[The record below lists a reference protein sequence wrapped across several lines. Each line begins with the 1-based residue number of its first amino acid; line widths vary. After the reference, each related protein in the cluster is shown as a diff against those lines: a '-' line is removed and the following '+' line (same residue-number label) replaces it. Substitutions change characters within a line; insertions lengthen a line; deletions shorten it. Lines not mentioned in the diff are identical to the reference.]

1 MNAPRILLVDDD
13 PKLSELVHFFLKR
26 AGRFD
31 VCIENRSA
39 RALETAR
46 TFRPDVVLLD
56 VDMPGKDGGE
66 VEREIKADPQ
76 CRNVQVI
83 FLTSLIS
90 REESGD
96 AAAIRGGM
104 LFLPKPVNP
113 KVLISTLDQVLGREM
128 MPS

>member
-1 MNAPRILLVDDD
+1 M
-13 PKLSELVHFFLKR
+13 
-26 AGRFD
+26 
-31 VCIENRSA
+31 
-39 RALETAR
+39 ETAR
-46 TFRPDVVLLD
+46 TFRPDVLLLD

-66 VEREIKADPQ
+66 VEREIRADPSFG
-76 CRNVQVI
+76 NVQVI

-96 AAAIRGGM
+96 AATVRGGM

-128 MPS
+128 TPS